1 MLLQLPWVDA
11 DIVKKIG
18 RKGVAR
24 SVAELTS
31 MGDQERLE
39 LFVTSGE
46 GSISVLLNE
55 RF

>member
-11 DIVKKIG
+11 DIVKKIS

-24 SVAELTS
+24 SVAELTG

-39 LFVTSGE
+39 LFVTSGK
-46 GSISVLLNE
+46 GSIAVLLE
-55 RF
+55 KFL